1 MESLLLSIWVYTKTT
16 FPPMVVLCIFGV
28 IGYFVYKYF
37 AGKKQVKRV
46 GNTELILMKVTETHE
61 ITVATQATVEQ
72 LVERVGN
79 VEENG
84 NQTRKEVTQIRA
96 GCLQRES
103 SCNSKFDTL
112 FDKFNNMPV
121 IEPKKN
127 GKAKQAGSVLV
138 VDDEYCITSMIKQH
152 LEAKGYTVRTA
163 NNYREAKTAI
173 EENYYNW
180 AIIDVVLKRGDN
192 KGNNGYRLWEVLH
205 KQRKDQTKK
214 ILMSGYSPED
224 VPIPTYLQKHLRE
237 DMVFIGKE
245 NLCDTLDKKMV

>member
-1 MESLLLSIWVYTKTT
+1 MDIFIEWLTGSFSKWLILSLMVGGSGVYAYLKWGRK
-16 FPPMVVLCIFGV
+16 P
-28 IGYFVYKYF
+28 KE
-37 AGKKQVKRV
+37 KKQ
-46 GNTELILMKVTETHE
+46 GNTELIFIEVKSINKTLGMFNDRLG
-61 ITVATQATVEQ
+61 II
-72 LVERVGN
+72 
-79 VEENG
+79 EENSLL
-84 NQTRKEVTQIRA
+84 TRKEVTQIRS
-96 GCLQRES
+96 GCLQREKA
-103 SCNSKFDTL
+103 CNSKFDTL

-121 IEPKKN
+121 VAPQKN
-127 GKAKQAGSVLV
+127 GKAKQTGSVLV

-180 AIIDVVLKRGDN
+180 AIIDVVLKRGDSA
-192 KGNNGYRLWEVLH
+192 GNNGYRLWETLH

>member
-1 MESLLLSIWVYTKTT
+1 MDIFLEWLTGSFSKWLVLFLMIGGGGVYTYLKWGRKAKATK
-16 FPPMVVLCIFGV
+16 P
-28 IGYFVYKYF
+28 
-37 AGKKQVKRV
+37 
-46 GNTELILMKVTETHE
+46 GNTELIFIEVKSINKTMK
-61 ITVATQATVEQ
+61 IFNDR
-72 LVERVGN
+72 LGN
-79 VEENG
+79 IEENSL
-84 NQTRKEVTQIRA
+84 QTRKDFTQMRGEVENIRTN
-96 GCLQRES
+96 C
-103 SCNSKFDTL
+103 
-112 FDKFNNMPV
+112 DKTTGDIYDRINILEVKP
-121 IEPKKN
+121 EPKKN
-127 GKAKQAGSVLV
+127 GKAKRTGSVLV

-192 KGNNGYRLWEVLH
+192 KGNNGYRLWETLH